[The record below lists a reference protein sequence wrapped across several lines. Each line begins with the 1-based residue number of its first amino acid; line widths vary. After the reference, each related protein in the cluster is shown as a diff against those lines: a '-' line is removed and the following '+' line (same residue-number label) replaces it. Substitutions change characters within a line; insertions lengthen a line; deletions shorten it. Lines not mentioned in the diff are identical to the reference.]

1 MDSLITREEKVELG
15 ESLENVSTEVN
26 EGLAPEEVGEYLAQ
40 LNHSLTREFIG
51 KASGNVTITDADDDE
66 SPPLNKTSVTIAKK
80 PRGRPKKVVS
90 FTTPTF
96 DDSPKSDGDY
106 KRVGQQIADRKIAE
120 LEAKSR
126 QKDLPE
132 PPKPKQKHVSYVFG
146 AETEDDPELTEK
158 LKVLKR
164 LDLSYKYYPQLL
176 EGCARKKPWDL
187 NCSLKTL
194 QEEEKRVEF
203 EKNTESALEILKK
216 LDILVHFG
224 IEKVCTSA
232 FDVRAEGLAKRAAES
247 QAEALETLQSLS
259 IKYGHHLVLSPE
271 SKYIIRVIQNAATV
285 IQMNNIGM
293 TSQKRAEYDSD
304 HVGSSPPGTKMDAK
318 VLEEL
323 MKTKYGNL

>member
-1 MDSLITREEKVELG
+1 MDLYTEQEEQLG
-15 ESLENVSTEVN
+15 HTASEAG
-26 EGLAPEEVGEYLAQ
+26 EGLAPEVVGEYLAHM
-40 LNHSLTREFIG
+40 NHALTREFIG
-51 KASGNVTITDADDDE
+51 KASGNVTIE
-66 SPPLNKTSVTIAKK
+66 SEEEHTIPLDKTSVTITKK
-80 PRGRPKKVVS
+80 PRGRPKKTVS
-90 FTTPTF
+90 FTTPSFENTLKT
-96 DDSPKSDGDY
+96 DEDY
-106 KRVGQQIADRKIAE
+106 KQAGQQITDRKISE
-120 LEAKSR
+120 LEAKVR
-126 QKDLPE
+126 QRDSSE

-146 AETEDDPELTEK
+146 ADTEDDPELTEK

-176 EGCARKKPWDL
+176 EGCVRKKPWDL
-187 NCSLKTL
+187 NCSLKAL

-216 LDILVHFG
+216 LDILVHYG

-285 IQMNNIGM
+285 IQLNNLSM
-293 TSQKRAEYDSD
+293 TSQKRSENNTDY
-304 HVGSSPPGTKMDAK
+304 VGSSPIGSKMDER

-323 MKTKYGNL
+323 MRTKYGSL